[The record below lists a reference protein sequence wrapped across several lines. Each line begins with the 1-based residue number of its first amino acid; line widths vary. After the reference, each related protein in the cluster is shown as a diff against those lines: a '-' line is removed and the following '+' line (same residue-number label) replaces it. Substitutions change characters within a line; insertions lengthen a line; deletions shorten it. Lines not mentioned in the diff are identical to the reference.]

1 MANRKS
7 IISTNGNVNFSDI
20 KNSQIAIGDNIT
32 QKQDLS
38 INDIRELID
47 SLMKFQEHLSL
58 LNISREDFD
67 GVNEDLKIAID
78 EAEKEKPLISRI
90 KDKFESAIDVIKKT
104 DGAINIVSEWEWTQK
119 IVSLFGKA
127 GYLIYFAGIL

>member
-58 LNISREDFD
+58 LNISRDDFD
-67 GVNEDLKIAID
+67 GVNGDLKNAID

-104 DGAINIVSEWEWTQK
+104 DGAINIVSGWEWTQK

-127 GYLIYFAGIL
+127 GYLIYFAGM

>member
-38 INDIRELID
+38 INDIRELTD

-58 LNISREDFD
+58 LNISRDDFD

-90 KDKFESAIDVIKKT
+90 KDKFESALDVIKKT
-104 DGAINIVSEWEWTQK
+104 AGAINIVSEWEWTQK

-127 GYLIYFAGIL
+127 GYLIYFAGM

>member
-1 MANRKS
+1 MTNRKS
-7 IISTNGNVNFSDI
+7 IIDANGNVNFSDI

-38 INDIRELID
+38 INDIRELTD

-58 LNISREDFD
+58 LNISRDDFD

-78 EAEKEKPLISRI
+78 EAEKEKPLMSRI
-90 KDKFESAIDVIKKT
+90 KDKFESALDVIKKT
-104 DGAINIVSEWEWTQK
+104 AGAINIVSEWEWTQK

-127 GYLIYFAGIL
+127 GYLIYFAGM

>member
-38 INDIRELID
+38 INDIRELTD

-58 LNISREDFD
+58 LNISKDDFD

-78 EAEKEKPLISRI
+78 EAEKEKPLMSRI
-90 KDKFESAIDVIKKT
+90 KDKFESALDVIKKT
-104 DGAINIVSEWEWTQK
+104 AGAINIVSEWEWTQK

-127 GYLIYFAGIL
+127 GYLIYFAGM